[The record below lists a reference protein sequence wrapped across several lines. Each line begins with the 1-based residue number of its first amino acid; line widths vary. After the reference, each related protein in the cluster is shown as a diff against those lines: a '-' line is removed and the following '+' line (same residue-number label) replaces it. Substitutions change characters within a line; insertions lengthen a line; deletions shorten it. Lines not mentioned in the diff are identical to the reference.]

1 MIKAVIY
8 RRVSSQ
14 RQSDE
19 GKSLEDQDA
28 ELRDYCHAMRWA
40 IIGNFKDVE
49 SGRREKTERRFGLD
63 KAVRM
68 ACEHKATLVV
78 YDLDR
83 LTRSPLIGEEI
94 FDRLRQSGA
103 QLVVKSLGIDTNSP
117 GGELVLMVML
127 SVARWLS
134 RNIGAGVM
142 RANRQSKDRNGYR
155 TQGCHP
161 FGWQW
166 NPEAGQRIRNPTQ
179 QLTLAKIH
187 AMHANHA
194 SDSIIAR
201 ELNAIGTPAPKG
213 GVWYSSTVE
222 RVRRQA
228 KEAEKAER
236 KAQRAAVNTS
246 S

>member
-1 MIKAVIY
+1 VHEIEQAGAHIASATESIDTSTAMGRAFFGLTAVFAQLESDQISERIKATHKHLE
-8 RRVSSQ
+8 RKHGRSTMC
-14 RQSDE
+14 RQPY
-19 GKSLEDQDA
+19 G
-28 ELRDYCHAMRWA
+28 W
-40 IIGNFKDVE
+40 
-49 SGRREKTERRFGLD
+49 T
-63 KAVRM
+63 
-68 ACEHKATLVV
+68 
-78 YDLDR
+78 YDL
-83 LTRSPLIGEEI
+83 
-94 FDRLRQSGA
+94 
-103 QLVVKSLGIDTNSP
+103 
-117 GGELVLMVML
+117 
-127 SVARWLS
+127 
-134 RNIGAGVM
+134 
-142 RANRQSKDRNGYR
+142 
-155 TQGCHP
+155 
-161 FGWQW
+161 
-166 NPEAGQRIRNPTQ
+166 EAKVIRRNPTQ